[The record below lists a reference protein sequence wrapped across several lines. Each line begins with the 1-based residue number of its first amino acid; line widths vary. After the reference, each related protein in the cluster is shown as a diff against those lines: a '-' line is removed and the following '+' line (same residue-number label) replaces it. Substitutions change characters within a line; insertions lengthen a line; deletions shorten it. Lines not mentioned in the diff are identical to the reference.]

1 MKNPA
6 RRPGILAMSLA
17 IRQQDPALRTDLLLK
32 TGLARTGIAPAEI
45 ATQTGSPVD
54 SITPGHQARES
65 RAPG

>member
-1 MKNPA
+1 
-6 RRPGILAMSLA
+6 MSLA